1 MDKEKLALERVCTEL
16 EVDQCSPEFRKTK
29 ADYLVARFRR
39 YLGTEEPDRD
49 MDAAMR
55 ELTEAGPA
63 EPRFE
68 RLLSTVLNGVRQHIQ
83 DTIVRPV

>member
-1 MDKEKLALERVCTEL
+1 MNHEELALERICTEL

-29 ADYLVARFRR
+29 ADHLVARFRR
-39 YLGTEEPDRD
+39 YLATEPDD
-49 MDAAMR
+49 GLGAAMR

-68 RLLSTVLNGVRQHIQ
+68 RLLSTVLSGVRQHVQ
-83 DTIVRPV
+83 DTAYRPI